1 MNDINAK
8 SVVDSLMENLTLDSG
23 TQVVVDEKSF
33 LAEISE
39 QRDNNSAKDY
49 RWEGVQWKVD
59 RNSRLPLLK
68 ACCGFLWSCIMGLV
82 FLFYCTCE
90 KTLWL
95 FTRKK
100 FNLRTSIRFNTVIC
114 SGFIIIFAT
123 LFIYMMVFLI
133 KDVILYPMSSSS
145 NTNGT
150 LCMSQPCCI
159 DHYIR
164 LMGSDECWTDTGIRV
179 GKGDKVNIVY
189 SGAFYGDLNDY
200 VSAARDNR
208 KLKYA
213 TSSYTNI
220 EESAK
225 SGSSSRYCMYGS
237 ANEEDAVF
245 GTLLYQIK
253 GETES
258 PLYRNDA
265 TGTDK
270 DIFQINRIDRVQNPI
285 ANAIATLSK
294 KAEDSNNSIE
304 FKAKRS
310 GVLCFAVN
318 DIYVHDDEEF
328 IKSLKAEGFL
338 ADKSEGKNDT
348 ALTARD
354 SVYLQNRDLM
364 FQDNLGEYLLHVTVA
379 RSSFEDHR
387 PLFHRMITIYRWFYI
402 DGYWKWVLLCI
413 FIGLAADL
421 SIGVYL
427 RKSYK
432 KVAEN

>member
-39 QRDNNSAKDY
+39 HRNSNSSKNFGWD
-49 RWEGVQWKVD
+49 GFQWNVD

-82 FLFYCTCE
+82 FLFYWTCE
-90 KTLWL
+90 KALWL

-179 GKGDKVNIVY
+179 GKGDRVRIVY
-189 SGAFYGDLNDY
+189 SGAFYGDIKDY
-200 VSAARDNR
+200 FLSAKENK
-208 KLKYA
+208 KLRYT
-213 TSSYTNI
+213 TSSYMNFI
-220 EESAK
+220 KAEK
-225 SGSSSRYCMYGS
+225 SDSSNRFCMYGS
-237 ANEEDAVF
+237 AGEEDAVF
-245 GTLLYQIK
+245 GSLLYQIK
-253 GETES
+253 GETEV
-258 PLYRNDA
+258 PVYRNDPTKKEQA
-265 TGTDK
+265 
-270 DIFQINRIDRVQNPI
+270 IFQINGKNTDEGTV
-285 ANAIATLSK
+285 A
-294 KAEDSNNSIE
+294 KAMAAVSQRRKESTTQVD

-318 DIYVHDDEEF
+318 DIYVHDDKKF
-328 IKSLKAEGFL
+328 IDSLKAYNHL
-338 ADKSEGKNDT
+338 ADKASDINNIV
-348 ALTARD
+348 LTKRD
-354 SVYLQNRDLM
+354 SVYIRNRDMM
-364 FQDNLGEYLLHVTVA
+364 FQDNLGEYLLHVTVT
-379 RSSFEDHR
+379 RSSVEDKR
-387 PLFHRMITIYRWFYI
+387 PMFRNMKMIYRWLYI
-402 DGYWKWVLLCI
+402 QGNWKWVILLLV
-413 FIGLAADL
+413 IGLIADI
-421 SIGVYL
+421 STGSYL